1 MKKNSNNKTTRT
13 RYNNVYK
20 DYKGV
25 IFFSVCLGKDE
36 NGKRITK
43 KNRKSLKTASHFK
56 QQNRQTKNCKNLLLT
71 GKGNI

>member
-1 MKKNSNNKTTRT
+1 MMKNSNKTTKT
-13 RYNNVYK
+13 RYNNVYR

-43 KNRKSLKTASHFK
+43 KTRKSLKTGDPFQTTK
-56 QQNRQTKNCKNLLLT
+56 QANE
-71 GKGNI
+71 